1 MKMKTIT
8 FISLLLLINF
18 FNAQENKYTTKGISI
33 ETSATSMF
41 KPDIFN
47 IVIAI
52 SEFESTDPM
61 TQETTKIDIDKI
73 EETIYKKLKELN
85 FQKIDLNKIYV
96 NPLIQNYNYNYAGSQ
111 KKLLKKEISFLWNNE
126 IEFETLFKKLQLKGV
141 DNIYIESK
149 FSGKLQNSI
158 KKELLDKVIYK
169 AKNEANHI
177 AKTLNIELAEIVN
190 FNENCSLT
198 KRTTINNQ
206 YYPNGNVYYSSNTI
220 GKQEFFTTVCLTY
233 NTK

>member
-1 MKMKTIT
+1 MKMKTIA

-18 FNAQENKYTTKGISI
+18 FNAQENNYTTKGISI
-33 ETSATSMF
+33 EASATSMF

-149 FSGKLQNSI
+149 FSDKLQNSI
-158 KKELLDKVIYK
+158 KKELLDKAIYK
-169 AKNEANHI
+169 A
-177 AKTLNIELAEIVN
+177 
-190 FNENCSLT
+190 
-198 KRTTINNQ
+198 
-206 YYPNGNVYYSSNTI
+206 
-220 GKQEFFTTVCLTY
+220 
-233 NTK
+233 